1 MVNVTLKH
9 INRVK
14 GRLADGTAVEYH
26 SIRGEKNSRFW
37 KSTDDTEI
45 GSAEYISAYQTATR
59 RRTTS
64 GSFGDVISEYL
75 TSGEFRKLATR
86 TQTDYRKW
94 LDRIRDQFGGAPI
107 DAIDDPRI
115 RRAAMKWRDQWS
127 GKNAQYA
134 WTVLRLVVSWGYDR
148 GHFRN
153 HHLRGGGRV
162 YKSDRSDIIW
172 TEADVLAVET
182 TALDHVGRAIRAAV
196 ETGLRPGDLVRLT
209 KSHVEDT
216 ARGKQI
222 RIKTKKTGAMVTIP
236 VTPRMEFVLEAA
248 SDELVLTNAKGHQW
262 SEQWL
267 SKAIGKAR
275 QAAGL
280 RDDLRLYDA
289 RGSAATRL
297 VLAGATIHEIAQ
309 HMGWSVKTASYMV
322 EKYAALDPVLAD
334 SVRAKLRIYGDEN
347 GVESAK

>member
-1 MVNVTLKH
+1 MVDIKQKH

-14 GRLADGTAVEYH
+14 GRLADGTVVEYH

-59 RRTTS
+59 RRTSS

-75 TSGEFRKLATR
+75 SSGEFRKLATR
-86 TQTDYRKW
+86 TQLDYQKW
-94 LDRIRDQFGGAPI
+94 LDRIRNQFGSAPVEV
-107 DAIDDPRI
+107 IDDPRI
-115 RRAAMKWRDQWS
+115 RQAAMKWRDQWS

-172 TEADVLAVET
+172 TEAEVVTVET
-182 TALDHVGRAIRAAV
+182 TALAHMGKAIRAAV
-196 ETGLRPGDLVRLT
+196 ETGLRPGDLVRLA
-209 KSHVEDT
+209 KSHFEDT
-216 ARGKQI
+216 ANGKQI

-236 VTPRMEFVLEAA
+236 VTLKMAGVLAAA
-248 SDELVLTNAKGHQW
+248 SDELILTNANGLQW

-267 SKAIGKAR
+267 SKVIGKAR

-309 HMGWSVKTASYMV
+309 HMGWSVKTASNMV
-322 EKYAALDPVLAD
+322 EKYAALDPALAD
-334 SVRAKLRIYGDEN
+334 SVRAKLSIYVDEN